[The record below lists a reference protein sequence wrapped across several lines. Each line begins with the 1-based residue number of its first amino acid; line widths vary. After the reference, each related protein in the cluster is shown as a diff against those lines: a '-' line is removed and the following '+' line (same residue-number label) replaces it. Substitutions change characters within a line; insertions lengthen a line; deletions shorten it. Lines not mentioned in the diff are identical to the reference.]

1 MKGGIFGRSFTLV
14 SAAVLA
20 SSLLILLSGLAVMS
34 RAHVASN
41 AESLVRAATAAADVV
56 STFPGATVGDG
67 EENQLEA
74 FAAGVSKNSG
84 YRITYVDADGIVLFD
99 SEADSAAMGNHLDRP
114 EIAGALAGKTA
125 WARRRSTTT
134 GAWML
139 YAASP
144 IRDAGGQLRGI
155 LRLAVP
161 LPDLMEAMGSARR
174 VFIVVAIAIASIAL
188 AASAAFMNLLVRPIR
203 ALSGK
208 AQQYAGA
215 GEAQR
220 SEGTHPGAAPVPPGG
235 RLGPG
240 APAELHALEASLD
253 SMAQELSRR
262 ETEAKEI
269 GERYSRI
276 VASAAEAI
284 LALDVELRVLE
295 ANPAAQAMFGLSAEP
310 LAGRPVTQI
319 PGGAAL
325 AALATQSMRLGNIVT
340 QEIEL
345 YQKPGSPLRV
355 SASPLGG
362 THPGIVLTATDIS
375 MMKRLETMRKDFVAN
390 VSHELRTPIHLI
402 KGFAEALK
410 SGNADESAGKYIEI
424 IERNAARMERIVAD
438 LLQLARIERDP
449 AGWLNVETCTL
460 GDICEAALETIS
472 FQASAKSVE
481 IMREFDSELRFVAN
495 AGLVEQAIE
504 NLLENAI
511 RYSPDASKIFLEGR
525 VDQDFVE
532 ISVRDQ
538 GPGIPAPD
546 LDRIFERFYRADRSR
561 DRKSGGTGL
570 GLAIVRHIA
579 LAHGGSVSAESWAG
593 EGSRF
598 VLRFP
603 VHGPQSAQAIQSSQ
617 DCRGQ

>member
-1 MKGGIFGRSFTLV
+1 VKGSIFGRSFALV
-14 SAAVLA
+14 SAAVIA
-20 SSLLILLSGLAVMS
+20 SCLLIATAGLAVMS
-34 RAHVASN
+34 RAYVASN

-56 STFPGATVGDG
+56 SMLPGWMGSDGDMNPIAT
-67 EENQLEA
+67 
-74 FAAGVSKNSG
+74 FAAEYSKNSG
-84 YRITYVDADGIVLFD
+84 YRITYVDADGIVIFD
-99 SEADSAAMGNHLDRP
+99 SQADSAAMGNHLDRQ
-114 EIAGALAGKTA
+114 EIAGALAGKA
-125 WARRRSTTT
+125 SWARRRSTTT

-144 IRDAGGQLRGI
+144 VRDARGQLRGI

-161 LPDLMEAMGSARR
+161 LPDMMEALGSARR
-174 VFIVVAIAIASIAL
+174 VFIAVAIAIALFTL

-215 GEAQR
+215 GDALR
-220 SEGTHPGAAPVPPGG
+220 SEGRHQGAAPVLPGG

-240 APAELHALEASLD
+240 APAELHALETSLD

-262 ETEAKEI
+262 ETEAKEM

-295 ANPAAQAMFGLSAEP
+295 ANPAAQAMFGLSPES
-310 LAGRPVTQI
+310 LSGRPVTQI
-319 PGGAAL
+319 PGGSAL
-325 AALATQSMRLGNIVT
+325 AALATASMRLGNIVT

-345 YQKPGSPLRV
+345 YQKPGTTLRI

-362 THPGIVLTATDIS
+362 AHPGVVLTATDIS

-410 SGNADESAGKYIEI
+410 SETPDGSSGKYIEI

-449 AGWLNVETCTL
+449 AGWLNVESCTL
-460 GDICEAALETIS
+460 GDICRAAFETIS
-472 FQASAKSVE
+472 FQASAKSLE
-481 IMREFDSELRFVAN
+481 IIREFDPEIRFAAN

-511 RYSPDASKIFLEGR
+511 RYSPESSNIILESHADG
-525 VDQDFVE
+525 DFVE
-532 ISVRDQ
+532 ISVRDK

-546 LDRIFERFYRADRSR
+546 LDRIFERFYRADKSR

-603 VHGPQSAQAIQSSQ
+603 VHGPQSAQAVQSSQ
-617 DCRGQ
+617 PGCGG